1 MYLAVMQTNQEVIDD
16 QCFPSGMY
24 SCAGNRKICS
34 NMLLFDKKICYLYVG
49 EVIEEH
55 SVIPL

>member
-1 MYLAVMQTNQEVIDD
+1 MQTNQEVIDD

-24 SCAGNRKICS
+24 NCAGNRKIYS